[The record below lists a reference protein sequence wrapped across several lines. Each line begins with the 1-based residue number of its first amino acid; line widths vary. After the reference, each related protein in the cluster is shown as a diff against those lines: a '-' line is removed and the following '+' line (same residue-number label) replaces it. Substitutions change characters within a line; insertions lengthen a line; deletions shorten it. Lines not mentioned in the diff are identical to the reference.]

1 LPRHLLT
8 ERMVKQA
15 KPGVLIDGAGL
26 RLKVSVNARTGTLR
40 RSWVLR
46 TTVKNGR
53 VRELGL
59 GSAEDVSLKEAR
71 ERAQAARKLAHD
83 GVDPLAARS
92 EERRKRAAEA
102 ARAMTFKQCAEACIA
117 ALSPGWRNE
126 KHAAQWK
133 TTLQTYAYPVMGN
146 ASVQAIDVAMV
157 MKVLEPIWP
166 TKTETASRVR
176 QRIEVVLDWAGV
188 RGYRQ
193 GDNPA
198 RWRGHLDRLLPAR
211 TKVQRVQHHAAMPY
225 ADVPAFV
232 VRLREEKSE
241 PARALLFLL
250 LTAARSSEVIKA
262 TWREVDLKAGVW
274 LIPGER
280 MKAGRDHRV
289 PLDRRTIE
297 ILRQKEMGKKED
309 LIFSGARAGKS
320 LSATALSDLLERT
333 GGGVATVHGFRST
346 FRDWAA
352 EKTNFAREV
361 AEGAL
366 AHVIADK
373 VEAAYRRTDLFEKR
387 RLLMEAWSDFC
398 ASDGGATRR
407 F

>member
-1 LPRHLLT
+1 
-8 ERMVKQA
+8 MVKQA

-26 RLKVSVNARTGTLR
+26 RLKVSVNARTGALR

-46 TTVKNGR
+46 TTVKNSR

-117 ALSPGWRNE
+117 ALSPGWRNV
-126 KHAAQWK
+126 KHAAQWR

-166 TKTETASRVR
+166 TKTETASRIR

-232 VRLREEKSE
+232 ARLREEKSE
-241 PARALLFLL
+241 AARALLFLL

-262 TWREVDLKAGVW
+262 TWSEIDLKAGVW
-274 LIPGER
+274 LIPGDR

-289 PLDRRTIE
+289 PLEKRTIE
-297 ILRQKEMGKKED
+297 ILRQTGAGKPGD
-309 LIFSGARAGKS
+309 LFPGARAGKS
-320 LSATALSDLLERT
+320 LSATALSDLLERI
-333 GGGVATVHGFRST
+333 GGGAATVHGFRST

-366 AHVIADK
+366 AHVVADK

-398 ASDGGATRR
+398 FTGTEAVRS
-407 F
+407 